1 MYLPLELLFLNNF
14 RHVTSIV
21 FMWSTMVIET
31 SNNKD
36 FIYPSPKKDV
46 KFSVHM
52 DRQLKLD
59 YKKCVVTLQLDF

>member
-1 MYLPLELLFLNNF
+1 M
-14 RHVTSIV
+14 TSIV

-52 DRQLKLD
+52 ERQLKLD